1 MSVPTQPVE
10 GFYYD
15 ELSKIRALNPEIA
28 TRTQELKDDCKEFVD
43 SKDFLILI
51 KAHYG
56 LTWLNYM
63 YIDWYCLTEIG
74 EFQGLSGSFI
84 DVVDNLAKCV
94 EREKMKAIGARNH
107 LKSIAKERESQKQQL
122 QALIAEKK
130 MQLERSVSW

>member
-1 MSVPTQPVE
+1 MHVHTYWAVVHSAVKMSVPTQPVE

-56 LTWLNYM
+56 LT
-63 YIDWYCLTEIG
+63 
-74 EFQGLSGSFI
+74 
-84 DVVDNLAKCV
+84 
-94 EREKMKAIGARNH
+94 
-107 LKSIAKERESQKQQL
+107 
-122 QALIAEKK
+122 
-130 MQLERSVSW
+130 